1 MEVYASWLSS
11 VPSLF
16 PFQMLIEKIQ
26 EGLRAVETRIQAM
39 QLLLYVV
46 DRQPPWTHRLVDRPI
61 FPVLLKCLK
70 VSIPPYPPPP
80 PSLLNPFH
88 PPTSH
93 PPPPPPPP
101 CLPPPRCPPPLLHPP
116 WTDHLVVWPVFPA
129 LLRCLKVSSV
139 YHPPPP
145 PHTHYLVVRSV
156 FSALLVSQGK
166 SCIQWTVNFG
176 VLHQL
181 CLLQLWITVMW
192 AFSS

>member
-1 MEVYASWLSS
+1 MGVYFIFMHASWLSS

-70 VSIPPYPPPP
+70 VSTPPYPPPP
-80 PSLLNPFH
+80 PSLLNPLH

-93 PPPPPPPP
+93 PPPPPPP
-101 CLPPPRCPPPLLHPP
+101 CLPPPHCPPPLLHPP
-116 WTDHLVVWPVFPA
+116 WTDRLMDRPIFPV
-129 LLRCLKVSSV
+129 LLKCLKVSTAHQTTHTTHHHPHPCSTPL
-139 YHPPPP
+139 HPPPP
-145 PHTHYLVVRSV
+145 PHTHHHHHHP
-156 FSALLVSQGK
+156 AP
-166 SCIQWTVNFG
+166 
-176 VLHQL
+176 LHQAAPL
-181 CLLQLWITVMW
+181 P
-192 AFSS
+192 SSTHPEQTA